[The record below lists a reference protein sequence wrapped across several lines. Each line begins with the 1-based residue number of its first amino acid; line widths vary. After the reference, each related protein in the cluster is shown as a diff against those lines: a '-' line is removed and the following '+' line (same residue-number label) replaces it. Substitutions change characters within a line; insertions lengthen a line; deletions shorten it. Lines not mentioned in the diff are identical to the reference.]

1 MTSILVDH
9 NMEGQAVLLLGTLQ
23 EQGWA
28 SLLDIHFLR
37 LTEAG
42 LSEASS
48 DREVWR
54 WAQEYQMILLT
65 DTRRISG
72 ADSLEQV
79 IREENVPAALPVL
92 TVTAAKRLYERLY
105 RENCATRLAE
115 IMIDLEQYLG
125 AGRLLLP

>member
-54 WAQEYQMILLT
+54 WAQEHQMILLT

>member
-1 MTSILVDH
+1 
-9 NMEGQAVLLLGTLQ
+9 MEGQAVLLLGTLQ

-28 SLLDIHFLR
+28 SLLDLHFLR
-37 LTEAG
+37 LTGAG

-54 WAQEYQMILLT
+54 WAQERRMLLLT
-65 DTRRISG
+65 DNRRMSG

-79 IREENVPAALPVL
+79 IREENGPEALPVL
-92 TVTAAKRLYERLY
+92 TVANAKRLYERSY
-105 RENCATRLAE
+105 REHCATRLAE

-125 AGRLLLP
+125 AGRLFLP